1 MKISCESCYIQYC
14 SQNDINFE
22 GSNISCLSLLTR
34 RWYSNGIRPVAQLWR
49 FMIQF
54 SPDAFALLHNTKFL
68 QHFFFLFD
76 INHESLKKY
85 QRKNSFQQKF
95 LFELLFTLL
104 KQKRTNYQ
112 SRFDSMHS
120 SLSTCLNYRFTIILV
135 NPCGVQKRT
144 SSVIIRSWWT
154 RHYSLT
160 PLFSLVRT
168 SCSRPSTLLLPPPW
182 IKHGCSNA
190 NEKRSLS
197 EWRGEGDWF
206 NVSRCRRSCR
216 ITTFLKLHRVIA

>member
-1 MKISCESCYIQYC
+1 MKISCESCYTQYC

-95 LFELLFTLL
+95 LFEFLFTLL

-120 SLSTCLNYRFTIILV
+120 SLGTCLNYRFTIILV

-168 SCSRPSTLLLPPPW
+168 SCSRPSTLYSLLHESNTGVRTLMKNDPW
-182 IKHGCSNA
+182 ASEGGREIDLMYRAAGVRV
-190 NEKRSLS
+190 ESLPS
-197 EWRGEGDWF
+197 
-206 NVSRCRRSCR
+206 SSC
-216 ITTFLKLHRVIA
+216 IA